1 MLQHFEDSVT
11 ISGPDSLK
19 NFIKRNFDQ
28 IDKERKRRAPPKKK
42 KKNDRDKPKA
52 EDKDE
57 DEDEEEKQTKKTSIN
72 NLLRFTSMLLQYVA
86 AFIKKSRLDF
96 TNFRPSCSLGPVLLD
111 HLKHS
116 SAIGKMVSKIDER
129 EDEKG
134 HMILIR

>member
-1 MLQHFEDSVT
+1 M
-11 ISGPDSLK
+11 
-19 NFIKRNFDQ
+19 IKRE
-28 IDKERKRRAPPKKK
+28 KEEPLQKRK

>member
-1 MLQHFEDSVT
+1 M
-11 ISGPDSLK
+11 K

-57 DEDEEEKQTKKTSIN
+57 DEEEKQTKKTSIN
-72 NLLRFTSMLLQYVA
+72 NLLRFTSMLLQYMA
-86 AFIKKSRLDF
+86 AFIQKSRLDF